1 VVRGVRAPRD
11 SGLAVHRASS
21 AALEARSPLTPRI
34 KALIFDFDGLIL
46 ETETPAFET
55 WAEIYREH
63 GHELPRD
70 RWLDYIG
77 REAGW
82 FDALTHLES
91 LVGAPFDREG
101 VRKRREERKTQL
113 MADLD
118 VMAGIR
124 DYISEGRGLGLRLGI
139 ASSSPRSYVSA
150 HLDRIG
156 LADGWDAIV
165 CREDA
170 PRAKPAPDLY
180 LRAVELLGV
189 APYEALALEDSPNG
203 IAAAKDAGLWVVAV
217 PNELTASGD
226 LTRADCRV
234 STCAEVPLAELLQ
247 RLG

>member
-1 VVRGVRAPRD
+1 M
-11 SGLAVHRASS
+11 
-21 AALEARSPLTPRI
+21 
-34 KALIFDFDGLIL
+34 
-46 ETETPAFET
+46 
-55 WAEIYREH
+55 YREH

-70 RWLDYIG
+70 RWLEYIG

-91 LVGAPFDREG
+91 LVGRPFDRDA
-101 VRKRREERKTQL
+101 VRARREKRKTEL
-113 MADLD
+113 MAELD

-124 DYISEGRGLGLRLGI
+124 DYLSEGRRLGLRLAI
-139 ASSSPRSYVSA
+139 ASSSPRDYVEA
-150 HLDRIG
+150 HLARVG
-156 LADGWDAIV
+156 LGEGWDVVV

-189 APYEALALEDSPNG
+189 APHEALALEDSPNG
-203 IAAAKDAGLWVVAV
+203 IAAAKEAGLWVVAV

-234 STCAEVPLAELLQ
+234 STCAEVSLPALLE

>member
-1 VVRGVRAPRD
+1 MA
-11 SGLAVHRASS
+11 H
-21 AALEARSPLTPRI
+21 RI
-34 KALIFDFDGLIL
+34 KALVFDFDGLIL
-46 ETETPAFET
+46 ETETPAYQS

-70 RWLDYIG
+70 RWMEYIG

-91 LVGAPFDREG
+91 LVPPPFDRDA
-101 VRKRREERKTQL
+101 VRRRREERRSEL
-113 MADLD
+113 LAELD

-124 DYISEGRGLGLRLGI
+124 DYVAEGRRLGLRLAI
-139 ASSSPRSYVSA
+139 ASSSPANYVRT
-150 HLDRIG
+150 HLGRVNLTD
-156 LADGWDAIV
+156 DWDALV

-189 APYEALALEDSPNG
+189 APDEALALEDSPNG
-203 IAAAKDAGLWVVAV
+203 ITAAKDAGLWVVAV
-217 PNELTASGD
+217 PNQLTASGD
-226 LTRADCRV
+226 LSRADCRV
-234 STCAEVPLAELLQ
+234 STCAELSLVELLQ

>member
-1 VVRGVRAPRD
+1 VVRRLRAPRD
-11 SGLAVHRASS
+11 AGLAVHRDPAAS
-21 AALEARSPLTPRI
+21 LEASPPLSARI
-34 KALIFDFDGLIL
+34 KALVFDFDGLIL
-46 ETETPAFET
+46 ETETPAYQS
-55 WAEIYREH
+55 WSEIYREH

-70 RWLDYIG
+70 RWLEYIG

-91 LVGAPFDREG
+91 LVGAAFDRDA
-101 VRKRREERKTQL
+101 VRNRREERKTEL
-113 MADLD
+113 MAKLD

-124 DYISEGRGLGLRLGI
+124 DYLSEGRRLGLRLGI
-139 ASSSPRSYVSA
+139 ASSSPRDYVTA

-156 LADGWDAIV
+156 LAAGWDVVV

-189 APYEALALEDSPNG
+189 APQEALALEDSPNG

-217 PNELTASGD
+217 PNQLTAAGD

-234 STCAEVPLAELLQ
+234 STCAELSLPALLD

>member
-1 VVRGVRAPRD
+1 
-11 SGLAVHRASS
+11 LAVHRASPPSLQTS
-21 AALEARSPLTPRI
+21 APLTPHIR
-34 KALIFDFDGLIL
+34 ALVFDFDGLIL
-46 ETETPAFET
+46 ETETPAYQS

-77 REAGW
+77 RETGW
-82 FDALTHLES
+82 FDALAHLET
-91 LVGAPFDREG
+91 LVGAPLDRDA
-101 VRKRREERKTQL
+101 VRNRREERKTQL
-113 MADLD
+113 TAALD

-124 DYISEGRGLGLRLGI
+124 DYLSEGRRLGLRLGI
-139 ASSSPRSYVSA
+139 ASSSPRDYVHA
-150 HLDRIG
+150 HLDRVG
-156 LADGWDAIV
+156 LAVGWDVIV

-189 APYEALALEDSPNG
+189 APNEALALEDSPNG

-217 PNELTASGD
+217 PNDLTAAGD

-234 STCAEVPLAELLQ
+234 STCAELSLTELLQ
-247 RLG
+247 RVG

>member
-1 VVRGVRAPRD
+1 M
-11 SGLAVHRASS
+11 
-21 AALEARSPLTPRI
+21 
-34 KALIFDFDGLIL
+34 
-46 ETETPAFET
+46 
-55 WAEIYREH
+55 YREH

-82 FDALTHLES
+82 FDALSHLET
-91 LVGAPFDREG
+91 LVGAQFDRDA
-101 VRKRREERKTQL
+101 VRNRREQRKTQL
-113 MADLD
+113 MAALD

-124 DYISEGRGLGLRLGI
+124 DYVSEGRRLGLRLGI
-139 ASSSPRSYVSA
+139 ASSSPRDYVHA
-150 HLDRIG
+150 HLDRVG
-156 LADGWDAIV
+156 LGVGWDVIV

-189 APYEALALEDSPNG
+189 APNEALALEDSPNG

-217 PNELTASGD
+217 PNELTAAGD

-234 STCAEVPLAELLQ
+234 STCAELSLTELLQ

>member
-1 VVRGVRAPRD
+1 MTPHIRA
-11 SGLAVHRASS
+11 LV
-21 AALEARSPLTPRI
+21 
-34 KALIFDFDGLIL
+34 FDFDGVIL
-46 ETETPAFET
+46 ETEMPAFRS

-82 FDALTHLES
+82 FDALAHLES
-91 LVGAPFDREG
+91 LVTAPFDREV
-101 VRKRREERKTQL
+101 VRRRREERRTKL
-113 MADLD
+113 LAELD

-124 DYISEGRGLGLRLGI
+124 DYVAEGRRLGLRLGI
-139 ASSSPRSYVSA
+139 ASSSPTSYVRT
-150 HLDRIG
+150 HLGRIA
-156 LADGWDAIV
+156 LNDVWDAVI

-180 LRAVELLGV
+180 LRAVEVLGV
-189 APYEALALEDSPNG
+189 APEEALALEDSPNG

-217 PNELTASGD
+217 PNALTAEGD
-226 LTRADCRV
+226 LSRADCRV
-234 STCAEVPLAELLQ
+234 STCAELPLRELLR

>member
-1 VVRGVRAPRD
+1 VVRGLCAPRD
-11 SGLAVHRASS
+11 PRLALHRAPPAS
-21 AALEARSPLTPRI
+21 LETSPPLTPHIR
-34 KALIFDFDGLIL
+34 ALVFDFDGLIL
-46 ETETPAFET
+46 ETETPAYQS

-77 REAGW
+77 REPGW
-82 FDALTHLES
+82 FDALAHLET
-91 LVGAPFDREG
+91 LVGAQFDRDA
-101 VRKRREERKTQL
+101 VRNRREERKTQL
-113 MADLD
+113 MAALD

-124 DYISEGRGLGLRLGI
+124 DYVSEGRRLGLRLGI
-139 ASSSPRSYVSA
+139 ASSSPRDYVHA
-150 HLDRIG
+150 HLDRVG
-156 LADGWDAIV
+156 LGVGWDVIV

-189 APYEALALEDSPNG
+189 APNEALALEDSPNG

-217 PNELTASGD
+217 PNALTAAGD

-234 STCAEVPLAELLQ
+234 STCAELSLTELVQ

>member
-1 VVRGVRAPRD
+1 MT
-11 SGLAVHRASS
+11 H
-21 AALEARSPLTPRI
+21 RI

-46 ETETPAFET
+46 ETETPAYQS

-70 RWLDYIG
+70 RWMEYIG

-91 LVGAPFDREG
+91 LVPPPFDRDA
-101 VRKRREERKTQL
+101 VRTRREKRRAELLAE
-113 MADLD
+113 LD
-118 VMAGIR
+118 VMAGVR
-124 DYISEGRGLGLRLGI
+124 DYVAEGRRLGLRLAI
-139 ASSSPRSYVSA
+139 ASSSPANYVRT
-150 HLDRIG
+150 HLGRVNLTD
-156 LADGWDAIV
+156 DWDAVV

-189 APYEALALEDSPNG
+189 APDEALAFEDSPNG
-203 IAAAKDAGLWVVAV
+203 ITAAKEAGLWVVAV
-217 PNELTASGD
+217 PNELTALGD
-226 LTRADCRV
+226 LSRADCRV
-234 STCAEVPLAELLQ
+234 STCAEIPLVELLQ

>member
-1 VVRGVRAPRD
+1 LALHRAPP
-11 SGLAVHRASS
+11 AS
-21 AALEARSPLTPRI
+21 LETSPPLTPHIR
-34 KALIFDFDGLIL
+34 ALVFDFDGLIL
-46 ETETPAFET
+46 ETEAPAYQS

-82 FDALTHLES
+82 FDALAHLET
-91 LVGAPFDREG
+91 LVGPQFDRDA
-101 VRKRREERKTQL
+101 VRNRREERKTQL
-113 MADLD
+113 MASLD

-124 DYISEGRGLGLRLGI
+124 DYVSEGRRLGLRLGI
-139 ASSSPRSYVSA
+139 ASSSPRDYVHA
-150 HLDRIG
+150 HLDRVG
-156 LADGWDAIV
+156 LGVGWDVIV

-170 PRAKPAPDLY
+170 PHAKPAPDLY

-189 APYEALALEDSPNG
+189 APKEALALEDSPNG

-217 PNELTASGD
+217 PNELTAAGD

-234 STCAEVPLAELLQ
+234 STCAELSLTELVQ

>member
-1 VVRGVRAPRD
+1 LALHRAP
-11 SGLAVHRASS
+11 S
-21 AALEARSPLTPRI
+21 APLETSPPLTPHIR
-34 KALIFDFDGLIL
+34 ALVFDFDGLIL
-46 ETETPAFET
+46 ETETPAYQS

-82 FDALTHLES
+82 FDALTHLET
-91 LVGAPFDREG
+91 LVGAPFDRDT
-101 VRKRREERKTQL
+101 VRNRREERKTQL
-113 MADLD
+113 MATLD

-124 DYISEGRGLGLRLGI
+124 DYVSEGRRLGLRLGI
-139 ASSSPRSYVSA
+139 ASSSPRDYVHE
-150 HLDRIG
+150 HLDRVG
-156 LADGWDAIV
+156 LGGGWDVIV

-189 APYEALALEDSPNG
+189 AANEALALEDSPNG

-217 PNELTASGD
+217 PNELTAAGD
-226 LTRADCRV
+226 LTRADCQV
-234 STCAEVPLAELLQ
+234 SSCADLSLTELVQ

>member
-1 VVRGVRAPRD
+1 MA
-11 SGLAVHRASS
+11 H
-21 AALEARSPLTPRI
+21 RI
-34 KALIFDFDGLIL
+34 KALVFDFDGLIL
-46 ETETPAFET
+46 ETETPAYQS

-91 LVGAPFDREG
+91 LVSAPFDRDA
-101 VRKRREERKTQL
+101 VRRRREERRAEL
-113 MADLD
+113 LAELD

-124 DYISEGRGLGLRLGI
+124 DYIAEGRRLGLRLAI
-139 ASSSPRSYVSA
+139 ASSSPTNYVRV
-150 HLDRIG
+150 HLGRID
-156 LADGWDAIV
+156 LSDVWDAVV

-180 LRAVELLGV
+180 LRAVELLGI
-189 APYEALALEDSPNG
+189 APGEALALEDSPNG

-226 LTRADCRV
+226 LSRADCRV
-234 STCAEVPLAELLQ
+234 STCAELPLVELLQ